1 MDQYLTCLGSSAL
14 SLFRRRDLAIKLGLI
29 EIRAQ
34 FLHYVAL
41 KPSPQGR
48 QADYDETALHEL
60 LTYGDDTLE
69 EEPEGENGVDTYFV
83 FPRYGTISPW
93 SSKSTS

>member
-1 MDQYLTCLGSSAL
+1 MDQYLTFLGSGAL
-14 SLFRRRDLAIKLGLI
+14 SDFRRKALASKLGLI
-29 EIRAQ
+29 DVQAR

-48 QADYDETALHEL
+48 QADYDQTTLQEL
-60 LTYGDDTLE
+60 LTYGDDNLE
-69 EEPEGENGVDTYFV
+69 DEFQEDDGVDTYFV